1 MHGRGEKYFISVMY
15 AIEALLESVMKS
27 TICNYWSLKYDSIKY
42 TMCVLSSE
50 YLLIWAP
57 GGSNSKFSERS
68 SQIFFWKNNN
78 KQISLHNIY
87 LSKAN
92 SMCLKTYYCL
102 KFWLIIQLPQVN
114 SLAQAYPGEEFIATG
129 SHMTS
134 CNQGSF
140 SKQPRKN
147 WEWGWHDFF
156 T

>member
-1 MHGRGEKYFISVMY
+1 MHYVCVVKRVSTYLHRTKQVENQAG
-15 AIEALLESVMKS
+15 LLV
-27 TICNYWSLKYDSIKY
+27 
-42 TMCVLSSE
+42 
-50 YLLIWAP
+50 
-57 GGSNSKFSERS
+57 G
-68 SQIFFWKNNN
+68 QIQNF
-78 KQISLHNIY
+78 QSDPH
-87 LSKAN
+87 
-92 SMCLKTYYCL
+92 
-102 KFWLIIQLPQVN
+102 N